1 MVEEVYKARRISS
14 EDLAVLGSKS
24 KGKGLPK
31 NNGSG
36 ISSLGGRLRRKEC
49 FFLKDLFFFILLF
62 YFSPCRGG

>member
-14 EDLAVLGSKS
+14 KDLALLESKS

-36 ISSLGGRLRRKEC
+36 IALLGGGSEETEKRV
-49 FFLKDLFFFILLF
+49 FFFF
-62 YFSPCRGG
+62 FFF